1 MRNERQKVGETMITP
16 SDPSPLAGPVSLAV
30 VGLRRAHGPRRV
42 AMLSVHTSPLD
53 QPGTGDAGGMNVYVV
68 ELSKRLALAGTSVE
82 IFTRATDRAQ
92 QPTTQLADGVL
103 VHHVAAG
110 PLQHVEKYDLPAQ
123 LCALTA
129 GVLRAEAS
137 RPHGWYDVVHSH
149 YWLSGQVGSVASE
162 RWNVPLIH
170 SMHTMAKVKNLSLAQ
185 GDSPEPSM
193 RVMGEQQVV
202 DSSDRIIANTTTEAQ
217 ELIRLYGADPHQ
229 TAVVHP
235 GVDLGV
241 FSPGDS
247 TVARARVGLPQDARV
262 LLFVGRIQP
271 LKAPDVIIRLT
282 ADLVERDPTL
292 RHSLLSVI
300 CGGPS
305 GAGPERLDQLHK
317 LAADLGVSDVVR
329 FLPPANRADLADL
342 YRAADVVL
350 VPSHSESF
358 GLVAIEAQACGTP
371 VVAADV
377 GGLAT
382 AVRHNNSGLL
392 VGDHEPS
399 SWHDAVAGLLADDH
413 HLERLARGARHHA
426 QDFSWT
432 ATAAATLAVYREAIS
447 QREEGLHGG
456 TNQTI
461 GSIA

>member
-1 MRNERQKVGETMITP
+1 
-16 SDPSPLAGPVSLAV
+16 
-30 VGLRRAHGPRRV
+30 
-42 AMLSVHTSPLD
+42 
-53 QPGTGDAGGMNVYVV
+53 
-68 ELSKRLALAGTSVE
+68 
-82 IFTRATDRAQ
+82 
-92 QPTTQLADGVL
+92 
-103 VHHVAAG
+103 
-110 PLQHVEKYDLPAQ
+110 
-123 LCALTA
+123 
-129 GVLRAEAS
+129 
-137 RPHGWYDVVHSH
+137 
-149 YWLSGQVGSVASE
+149 
-162 RWNVPLIH
+162 
-170 SMHTMAKVKNLSLAQ
+170 MHTMAKVKNLSLAQ

-217 ELIRLYGADPHQ
+217 ELIRLYGADLHQ

-247 TVARARVGLPQDARV
+247 TVARARAGLPQDARV

-413 HLERLARGARHHA
+413 HLERLARGARPHA